1 MADDVKDS
9 ADSTE
14 NVVEKTEDVF
24 VNGDSDT
31 KPEVSNNGTTNEL
44 TVPKQ
49 PLPRRSSLMN
59 KDGHSKRTPR
69 KKTVSFSSMPTERKI
84 ATAQD
89 CLAYMQNGSELIKV
103 RSNSRQYHRYFSL
116 SNDMVEIRWQPTNK
130 KPHKAKIGVAS
141 VKEVRQGK
149 TTDALRNK
157 EIAGVYPDECAFS
170 IIFGEDFESMDLI
183 ANTAD
188 EANIWV
194 TGLTCLINANSKS
207 SSCNLGSATSSSY
220 IFLQNIFNNADPE
233 NTGLIPDSE
242 VVRLFKRINDTIT
255 TSVISQ
261 KIKELQMKRGD
272 GLRSRLNSEEF
283 VALFKE
289 ISTRPEIYFLLVR

>member
-1 MADDVKDS
+1 MADDVQAES
-9 ADSTE
+9 ACVTE
-14 NVVEKTEDVF
+14 NENEKSGDVF
-24 VNGDSDT
+24 VNGDSGAKAEDIDV
-31 KPEVSNNGTTNEL
+31 ESTNEL
-44 TVPKQ
+44 TVPK
-49 PLPRRSSLMN
+49 PLLPRRSSLMN

-103 RSNSRQYHRYFSL
+103 RSNSRQYHRFFSL
-116 SNDMVEIRWQPTNK
+116 SNDMTEIRWQPTNK

-157 EIAGVYPDECAFS
+157 EIAGIYPDECAFS
-170 IIFGEDFESMDLI
+170 IIFGEEFESMDLI

-207 SSCNLGSATSSSY
+207 S
-220 IFLQNIFNNADPE
+220 
-233 NTGLIPDSE
+233 TG
-242 VVRLFKRINDTIT
+242 K
-255 TSVISQ
+255 
-261 KIKELQMKRGD
+261 
-272 GLRSRLNSEEF
+272 
-283 VALFKE
+283 
-289 ISTRPEIYFLLVR
+289 